1 MEKNAKQSVYYH
13 KYKKQLKYYYNNREK
28 RLIYMREY
36 RKKHNEKPD
45 EQEIVFKIVYGE
57 FIINFD

>member
-1 MEKNAKQSVYYH
+1 MEKNAKQLVYYH